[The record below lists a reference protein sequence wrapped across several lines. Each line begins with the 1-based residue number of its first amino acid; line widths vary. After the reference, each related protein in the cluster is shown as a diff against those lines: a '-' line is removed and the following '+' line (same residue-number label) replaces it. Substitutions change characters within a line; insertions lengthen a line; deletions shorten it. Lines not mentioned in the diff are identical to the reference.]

1 MLKWCEVKCR
11 DSYHSFRE
19 GGHPGRAEPTALLL
33 ELQATR
39 AAVLAWAATALG
51 NRGPGCRD
59 PGGHPHVQE
68 FVTPGEQLL
77 YQLPNNKVLTTKIG
91 LLSALREYSRI
102 MNKTNKTALC
112 AQARYAT
119 LAPWAPTTSPP
130 SPQTPPTPS
139 TQQHT
144 THLMWRLHS

>member
-1 MLKWCEVKCR
+1 M
-11 DSYHSFRE
+11 
-19 GGHPGRAEPTALLL
+19 
-33 ELQATR
+33 
-39 AAVLAWAATALG
+39 LAWAATALG

-59 PGGHPHVQE
+59 PSGHPHVQE

-112 AQARYAT
+112 AQAR
-119 LAPWAPTTSPP
+119 
-130 SPQTPPTPS
+130 
-139 TQQHT
+139 
-144 THLMWRLHS
+144 

>member
-1 MLKWCEVKCR
+1 M
-11 DSYHSFRE
+11 
-19 GGHPGRAEPTALLL
+19 
-33 ELQATR
+33 
-39 AAVLAWAATALG
+39 
-51 NRGPGCRD
+51 
-59 PGGHPHVQE
+59 
-68 FVTPGEQLL
+68 PGEQLL

-144 THLMWRLHS
+144 THLMWRLYS